1 MRNDRE
7 RLLDIGEAVDRI
19 MEKLPKAKDE
29 FIRSDL
35 LQVWVSWH
43 LQMIGEAANNISA
56 PFQKKHPEIPWKD
69 IIAMRNLL
77 VHQYFRIDPDELW
90 STAYDDL
97 PRLRMQINSILET
110 G

>member
-1 MRNDRE
+1 MRNDRD
-7 RLLDIGEAVDRI
+7 RLMDICEAADRVR
-19 MEKLPKAKDE
+19 EKLPKAKAD
-29 FIRSDL
+29 FIASDL

-43 LQMIGEAANNISA
+43 LQMIGEAANTISA
-56 PFQKKHPEIPWKD
+56 PFQKEHPEIPWKD

-77 VHQYFRIDPDELW
+77 VHQYFRIDVDELW

-97 PRLRMQINSILET
+97 PRLRTQINRILKK

>member
-7 RLLDIGEAVDRI
+7 RLLDICEAVDRVR
-19 MEKLPKAKDE
+19 EKLPGTKDE

-43 LQMIGEAANNISA
+43 LQMIGEAANNISV
-56 PFQKKHPEIPWKD
+56 PFQAVHPEIPWKD

-97 PRLRMQINSILET
+97 PRLRMQINRILET